1 MSDFCYTP
9 DESSSNGVYVDLA
22 RNPERFTGYSGPS
35 AQRVWDTI
43 YKENCF
49 GVAELFESS
58 GRVNSG
64 VAEVSQAPPSLGLL
78 VGPGGSL
85 GGGGSLEMPFEI
97 DDDSE
102 SEMCVEKRIYYK
114 LISGLHSSISMHICS
129 EWLNQE
135 TGEWVCFNL
144 LFT

>member
-1 MSDFCYTP
+1 MSDFCFTP
-9 DESSSNGVYVDLA
+9 DEASPSGVYVDLA

-49 GVAELFESS
+49 GVADFFESS
-58 GRVNSG
+58 GRVQSG
-64 VAEVSQAPPSLGLL
+64 VAEVSQAPPSMGLL
-78 VGPGGSL
+78 MGAGGPL
-85 GGGGSLEMPFEI
+85 GAGQPGLEPGFDI
-97 DDDSE
+97 DDDGE
-102 SEMCVEKRIYYK
+102 NEMCVEKRVYYK

-135 TGEWVCFNL
+135 TGEWVRC
-144 LFT
+144 